1 MQRNRDYYHGKKAFT
16 LVEILVSVGIVSLV
30 AVALYSFFANGVN
43 AWRRGSENKVYERNI
58 RLTSEKLTKEL
69 RNVFEFSMIPF
80 EGTEDLVMF
89 AALIPAVLDDEEDI
103 AQDYSQVGRITYF
116 FDKSKDALSKEVKPF
131 SETLDEEEIGES
143 KILIQDVSELK
154 ISYCYLD
161 SASGTY
167 KWKDDWKTEDQDSI
181 PQALNI
187 EITFKSPAGKKGA
200 FNKVIFIP
208 IGTGAQKIE
217 LGSTTMQLDSATT
230 DE

>member
-1 MQRNRDYYHGKKAFT
+1 MKRNRDYYYGKKAFT

-30 AVALYSFFANGVN
+30 AVALYSLFANGVN

-89 AALIPAVLDDEEDI
+89 PALMPAVLDDEEDI
-103 AQDYSQVGRITYF
+103 ARDYYQVGRIAYF

-131 SETLDEEEIGES
+131 SEVLDEEEIGES

-161 SASGTY
+161 NASGTY

-187 EITFKSPAGKKGA
+187 EITFKGPAGEKGT
-200 FNKVIFIP
+200 FSKVIFIP
-208 IGTGAQKIE
+208 VGTGEQKIK
-217 LGSTTMQLDSATT
+217 LGSTTMQLNSAATG
-230 DE
+230 E